1 MVLVRFVHVKE
12 IQEIHEN
19 YKYLWWATNSIMIN
33 VSRPLSS
40 KMICYTLH
48 SHYTHTVNFDAFAAS
63 ANVSHY
69 YYMYTKLLLNVYISV
84 MVSTDTAC
92 NLKIFFLTNN

>member
-19 YKYLWWATNSIMIN
+19 YKYLRWVTNSIKIN

-40 KMICYTLH
+40 QMICYTLH
-48 SHYTHTVNFDAFAAS
+48 TVNVDAFAAS
-63 ANVSHY
+63 GNVSHY
-69 YYMYTKLLLNVYISV
+69 YYMYTKLLLNVYILV
-84 MVSTDTAC
+84 MGSTDTAC
-92 NLKIFFLTNN
+92 NLKIFFLMNN

>member
-12 IQEIHEN
+12 IQEIDEN
-19 YKYLWWATNSIMIN
+19 YKYLRWATNSIMIN

-48 SHYTHTVNFDAFAAS
+48 KAF
-63 ANVSHY
+63 VERVHG
-69 YYMYTKLLLNVYISV
+69 
-84 MVSTDTAC
+84 
-92 NLKIFFLTNN
+92 